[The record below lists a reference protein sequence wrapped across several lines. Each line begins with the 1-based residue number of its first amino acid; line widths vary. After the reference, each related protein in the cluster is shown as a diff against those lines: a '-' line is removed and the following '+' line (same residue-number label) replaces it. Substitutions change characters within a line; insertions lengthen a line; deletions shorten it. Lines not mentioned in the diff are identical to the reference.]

1 VPVASKKVL
10 VGDRD
15 PIILALTCHILNRE
29 GFQAHPIAE
38 PDELLRHLREG
49 DYDAA
54 VVDALIEGA
63 MDAIL
68 TGSAPARVIV
78 TTHHPGEV
86 DGVYATLRKP
96 LEFGQLIDTV
106 QKCVEGE

>member
-1 VPVASKKVL
+1 MPVAPKKVL

-15 PIILALTCHILNRE
+15 PIVLALTCHLLTRE
-29 GFQAHPIAE
+29 GFSAHPVTE
-38 PDELLRHLREG
+38 PDELLRVLREG
-49 DYDAA
+49 EYDAA
-54 VVDALIEGA
+54 VVDALIDGA
-63 MDAIL
+63 MDAVL
-68 TGSAPARVIV
+68 AASAPGRVIV
-78 TTHHPGEV
+78 TTHHDGDV